1 MLFETITCFSHK
13 LCFSLMPCSG
23 LLSQPPVHRGRLV
36 LSFKMNQDTRPIR
49 SLLQALLN
57 YSGFSHPPCQGP
69 LHLSA
74 HNCMLHPCYM
84 HPSSLKPS
92 NRPFQGQGQ
101 AILFA
106 PMAQAPGLMPQIVS
120 AAWQLTDM
128 LLHVREC
135 VWVHICVWLDMNMD
149 MSKMGVQPGTGMAV
163 PVVCG

>member
-1 MLFETITCFSHK
+1 
-13 LCFSLMPCSG
+13 MPCSG
-23 LLSQPPVHRGRLV
+23 LLSQPPVHQGRLV

-49 SLLQALLN
+49 SLPQALLN

-74 HNCMLHPCYM
+74 HNCIDPCYM
-84 HPSSLKPS
+84 PKPF
-92 NRPFQGQGQ
+92 NRPLQGQGQ
-101 AILFA
+101 ATLFA
-106 PMAQAPGLMPQIVS
+106 LMAQAPGLMAQIVS